1 MPIALFPVFI
11 KLADRPCLVV
21 GAGEIAKAKISSL
34 LEAGASV
41 LVVSPEA
48 TPEIQALATNRQLS
62 WQKRKYQ
69 ASDLSGK
76 FLAIAATSDT
86 AVNNSVFTEARRLGI
101 LCNAV
106 DDPPNCDFY
115 FPAVVR
121 RGDLQIAISTAG
133 ESPAFAQKLRR
144 AFENALDQHLGDW
157 LGAIGRFRR
166 EILVSYP
173 ASEARKRALHLL
185 ANNGACGSQNC
196 PGRIN
201 TQLATDISNATIDD
215 ARSLRSGGLQTTV
228 DPDAQFPQI
237 TGQAATTHPLIISS
251 RPPQ

>member
-1 MPIALFPVFI
+1 MAFPLFPVFL
-11 KLADRPCLVV
+11 KLAHRPCLVV
-21 GAGEIAKAKISSL
+21 GAGEIAKAKIASL

-48 TPEIQALATNRQLS
+48 APEIQAHAANQQIT
-62 WQKRKYQ
+62 WEKREYQ

-86 AVNNSVFTEARRLGI
+86 AVNNAVFTEAQRLGI

-144 AFENALDQHLGDW
+144 AFENALSQHLGDW
-157 LGAIGRFRR
+157 LGAIGEFRR
-166 EILVSYP
+166 EILAAYP
-173 ASEARKRALHLL
+173 ASEARKRALHVL
-185 ANNGACGSQNC
+185 ANNGGCESQSC

-201 TQLATDISNATIDD
+201 SHREENNSSATIDD
-215 ARSLRSGGLQTTV
+215 ANRLGSGLQTAIHHV
-228 DPDAQFPQI
+228 DA
-237 TGQAATTHPLIISS
+237 L